1 MCEIRLMYNPAK
13 PYQNSIQMMKER
25 QRENILNIIIKAYKM
40 TEILKIPTK
49 DFLAFSKDLTGALI
63 CSQML
68 GSEIPIVEKEPQ
80 NT

>member
-1 MCEIRLMYNPAK
+1 MYNPAK

>member
-1 MCEIRLMYNPAK
+1 MYNPAK

-40 TEILKIPTK
+40 MEILKISTK

>member
-1 MCEIRLMYNPAK
+1 MYNHAK

-40 TEILKIPTK
+40 MEILKISTK
-49 DFLAFSKDLTGALI
+49 DFLAFRKELAGALT

-68 GSEIPIVEKEPQ
+68 GSEIPIVGKESQ

>member
-1 MCEIRLMYNPAK
+1 MYNPAK

-40 TEILKIPTK
+40 MEILKIPTK

-68 GSEIPIVEKEPQ
+68 GSEISIVEKEPQ

>member
-1 MCEIRLMYNPAK
+1 MYNPAK

-40 TEILKIPTK
+40 MEILKIPTK

>member
-1 MCEIRLMYNPAK
+1 MYNPAK
-13 PYQNSIQMMKER
+13 PYQKQYSDDEEKRKTERKYFKYNNKSIQNDGNIKE
-25 QRENILNIIIKAYKM
+25 IS
-40 TEILKIPTK
+40 TK

>member
-1 MCEIRLMYNPAK
+1 MYNPAK

-40 TEILKIPTK
+40 TEILKIHTK